1 MQNKLH
7 KMIGGNSKMKK
18 TFKGALALTFCVVT
32 VFATM
37 LIASAI
43 SAPKAKVKSVTYNS
57 VTIT

>member
-1 MQNKLH
+1 
-7 KMIGGNSKMKK
+7 MKK